1 MIKRLEVIICGFGG
15 QGVIFAGELLGRAG
29 VRAGLETGQSASYG
43 SEARGSACHAGVVLS
58 SEQIGYPKVRKPDVV
73 IAMSQAA
80 YDKFADSV
88 KPGGKVVFD
97 HHLVKRK
104 EIDGVEQIGIP
115 ATDLATQLGRRGVA
129 NVVML
134 TAAMKITGDVSMDAL
149 KEALEEQSPEAF
161 LDINLKAFEEGLKLA
176 EMSMV

>member
-1 MIKRLEVIICGFGG
+1 VSRREILICGFGG

-29 VRAGLETGQSASYG
+29 VRAGLESGQSASYG

-58 SEQIGYPKVRKPDVV
+58 SEQIGYPKVIKPDVV
-73 IAMSQAA
+73 IAMSQSA
-80 YDKFADSV
+80 YDKFAPTV
-88 KPGGKVVFD
+88 KPGGRLFFD
-97 HHLVKRK
+97 YHLVKHR

-134 TAAMKITGDVSMDAL
+134 TAAMRITGDVSMDAL
-149 KEALEEQSPEAF
+149 KEALEEQSPQAF
-161 LDINLKAFEEGLKLA
+161 LDINMKAFEEGMTAA
-176 EMSMV
+176 EMVKV